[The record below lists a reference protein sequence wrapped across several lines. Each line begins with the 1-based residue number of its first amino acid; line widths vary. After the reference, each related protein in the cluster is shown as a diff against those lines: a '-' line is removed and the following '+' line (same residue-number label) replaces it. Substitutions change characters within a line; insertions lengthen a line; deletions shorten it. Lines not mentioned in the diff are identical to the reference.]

1 MSNRKLEV
9 IKVHYCFIVKYI
21 VLLFQKFYLFFIVYI
36 SLNFLIFNLLGG
48 CFPLC
53 PLVQLSQL
61 LYWNLFIGTSVS
73 YQIYSVDFSL
83 TCCRD
88 SRFCY
93 ILQRI
98 SIFGGFFCLF
108 ILPLLLQFTWLYSN
122 CKLHLLFTISNLK
135 FRYFSLSQLTCN
147 FPFTCIFKGSARDL
161 GSIYTQNLKLL
172 LAGALLS
179 RILLLLFSSGDCF
192 ELHLL
197 ILQC

>member
-9 IKVHYCFIVKYI
+9 IKVHYYFIVKYI

-36 SLNFLIFNLLGG
+36 SLNFLIFNLLGA

-93 ILQRI
+93 IPPED
-98 SIFGGFFCLF
+98 FNFWWVFLF
-108 ILPLLLQFTWLYSN
+108 V
-122 CKLHLLFTISNLK
+122 
-135 FRYFSLSQLTCN
+135 YFAFAFVVYLA
-147 FPFTCIFKGSARDL
+147 I
-161 GSIYTQNLKLL
+161 LKLQ
-172 LAGALLS
+172 APS
-179 RILLLLFSSGDCF
+179 FVYNFKS
-192 ELHLL
+192 
-197 ILQC
+197 